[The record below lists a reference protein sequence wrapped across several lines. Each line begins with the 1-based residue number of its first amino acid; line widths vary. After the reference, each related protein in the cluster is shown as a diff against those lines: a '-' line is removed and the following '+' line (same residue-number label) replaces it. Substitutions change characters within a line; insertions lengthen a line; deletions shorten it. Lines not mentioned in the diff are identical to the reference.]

1 VPVGCL
7 ATAILVVNNVRD
19 IDTDRRAGKLTLA
32 VRLGRRRARVLYAA
46 LVVAAYVGLPIAL
59 LLADGP
65 AWGLLALASLPLAP
79 RPLRA
84 VRMRTDGPSLNAA
97 LAATGALLAAFSA
110 LITAGLLLATA

>member
-1 VPVGCL
+1 
-7 ATAILVVNNVRD
+7 VVNNVRD

-32 VRLGRRRARVLYAA
+32 VRLGRTRARVLYAA
-46 LVVAAYVGLPIAL
+46 LVVAAYVGLPSAL

-110 LITAGLLLATA
+110 LLTAGLLLASA